1 MVSMP
6 SLDDPLEPGTG
17 IGTVIQSI
25 ESVEMT
31 EVPEAVQSLSPASEP
46 EIPGRTVS
54 TVRTAEYHPTVH
66 DIPLDDRPRERLQKY
81 GADSLALSELLAIIL
96 RTGTAGENVIELSTK
111 LIAKY
116 NGLSGLMSADFHE
129 LSAEH
134 GLGLAKTSQLK
145 AALELGKRLSMLQP
159 EKRYQ
164 IKSSSDAA
172 NIVKMEMMFLDHEE
186 MHILLLDTRNQLVEC
201 IKRYKGTVNSSV
213 LRSAEIFRSA
223 IVRNC
228 PSVIICHNHP
238 SGDPTPSPEDME
250 VTEQLVA
257 SGKLLDIEVLDH
269 LIIGNPRFVSLK
281 QHMAW

>member
-1 MVSMP
+1 MVSVP
-6 SLDDPLEPGTG
+6 SLDDPFEPETGTG
-17 IGTVIQSI
+17 LMI
-25 ESVEMT
+25 EPL
-31 EVPEAVQSLSPASEP
+31 EVTRLPEALPSLSPVPPSENP
-46 EIPGRTVS
+46 EHTTVS
-54 TVRTAEYHPTVH
+54 VARAPYHPTVH
-66 DIPLDDRPRERLQKY
+66 DIPQDDRPRERLQKY

-96 RTGTAGENVIELSTK
+96 RTGTAGENVIELSSK
-111 LIAKY
+111 LLAKY

-134 GLGLAKTSQLK
+134 GLGPAKTSQLK
-145 AALELGKRLSMLQP
+145 SALELGKRLSMLQP

-164 IKSSSDAA
+164 IKSSADAA
-172 NIVKMEMMFLDHEE
+172 NIVKMELMYLSHEE
-186 MHILLLDTRNQLVEC
+186 MHILLLDTRNQLVERV
-201 IKRYKGTVNSSV
+201 KRYKGTVNSSV

>member
-1 MVSMP
+1 MVVVEVVVLMVSVP
-6 SLDDPLEPGTG
+6 PLDDPLEPKAGTD
-17 IGTVIQSI
+17 TVIQSMR
-25 ESVEMT
+25 S
-31 EVPEAVQSLSPASEP
+31 PEDVAHV
-46 EIPGRTVS
+46 
-54 TVRTAEYHPTVH
+54 EYHPTVH

-81 GADSLALSELLAIIL
+81 GADALALSELLAIIL
-96 RTGTAGENVIELSTK
+96 RTGTAGENVLELSNK
-111 LIAKY
+111 LLAKY
-116 NGLSGLMSADFHE
+116 NGLAGLMSADFHE

-134 GLGLAKTSQLK
+134 GLGLAKTAQLK

-164 IKSSSDAA
+164 IKSSADAV
-172 NIVKMEMMFLDHEE
+172 NIVKMDMMFLEHEE
-186 MHILLLDTRNQLVEC
+186 MYILLLDTKNQLVER
-201 IKRYKGTVNSSV
+201 IRRYKGTVNSSV

-238 SGDPTPSPEDME
+238 SGDPTPSPEDIE

>member
-1 MVSMP
+1 MVSMS
-6 SLDDPLEPGTG
+6 SLDDSFGAEAGAATM
-17 IGTVIQSI
+17 VQSVTRLGAAG
-25 ESVEMT
+25 S
-31 EVPEAVQSLSPASEP
+31 PEGLPSLSPENSAQ
-46 EIPGRTVS
+46 TV
-54 TVRTAEYHPTVH
+54 TVARPEYHPTVH
-66 DIPLDDRPRERLQKY
+66 DIPQDERPRERLQKY

-96 RTGTAGENVIELSTK
+96 RTGTAGENVIELSNK
-111 LIAKY
+111 LLAKY
-116 NGLSGLMSADFHE
+116 NGLSGLMCADFHE

-164 IKSSSDAA
+164 IKSSADAV
-172 NIVKMEMMFLDHEE
+172 NLVKTDLMFLDHEE
-186 MHILLLDTRNQLVEC
+186 MHILLLDTRNQLVERV
-201 IKRYKGTVNSSV
+201 KRYKGTVNSSV

-238 SGDPTPSPEDME
+238 SGDPTPSIEDME

-257 SGKLLDIEVLDH
+257 SGKLLDIDVVDH